1 VGERPHLSSVSLQ
14 SEIQTISV
22 LQSLFTWVK
31 EVNFLNLKIA
41 DLKWI
46 SEILL
51 GLKGY
56 FYHELPVQ
64 IVDVSAGINFHCDH
78 AKLS

>member
-1 VGERPHLSSVSLQ
+1 
-14 SEIQTISV
+14 V

-56 FYHELPVQ
+56 FYQEFPVQ
-64 IVDVSAGINFHCDH
+64 IGDVSAGINFHVIIPN
-78 AKLS
+78 